1 MTAPGY
7 PGDYPK
13 GLEISGTELPSEGSL
28 LFHSGTALRDGQLV
42 TNGGRVLAITGLGAD
57 AEEAKTRAYARVDQI
72 QFEGKQ
78 VRRDIGTIYGWPL
91 DAKK

>member
-1 MTAPGY
+1 
-7 PGDYPK
+7 
-13 GLEISGTELPSEGSL
+13 
-28 LFHSGTALRDGQLV
+28 
-42 TNGGRVLAITGLGAD
+42 
-57 AEEAKTRAYARVDQI
+57 VDQI